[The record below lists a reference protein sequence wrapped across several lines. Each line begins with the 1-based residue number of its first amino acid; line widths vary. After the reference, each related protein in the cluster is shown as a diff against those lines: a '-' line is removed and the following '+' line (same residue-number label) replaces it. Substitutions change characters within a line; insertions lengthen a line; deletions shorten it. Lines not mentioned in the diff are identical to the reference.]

1 MRPIIHKMI
10 QQACFLTQ
18 TRDGKN
24 VRRPMDYYFL
34 IITIIDIF
42 TLSIMCVFVRSN
54 GILRKRLRFCFISA
68 FLLIILISILEL
80 LTIVVD
86 DGPASLRWLNIL
98 ANYLGFGLTPA
109 VSIVLSITLGKN
121 RSQRIMAAAELVY
134 LAVLGISLL
143 FGGVFSVDQNNHYM
157 RGDAFW
163 IYLAAYLMSIV
174 YLLVITARTIRK
186 YQNKSKNCIYLIAVF
201 LSIGS
206 TIQVICPQIH
216 VTWLCVT
223 LLSILYYV
231 YCNIMW
237 QELDGLT
244 GLLNQSSYL
253 NKTASFN
260 QDAILM
266 VFDLDDFKDIND
278 QYGHLKGDQCLVE
291 VADSI
296 RNAYFND
303 GLCYRIG
310 GDEFFVLLNSDADTE
325 ACEKRLQKELEK
337 RRKTLAVLPEV
348 SFGSAVF
355 RVGDDINKVKD
366 MADLQM
372 YQMKAMHKRS
382 KM

>member
-1 MRPIIHKMI
+1 MI

-18 TRDGKN
+18 TRDSKN

-42 TLSIMCVFVRSN
+42 TLSIMCVFVRYN
-54 GILRKRLRFCFISA
+54 GILRKRLRFWFISA

-109 VSIVLSITLGKN
+109 VSIVLSFTLGKS
-121 RSQRIMAAAELVY
+121 RSQKIMAAAELVY
-134 LAVLGISLL
+134 LVVLGISLL
-143 FGGVFSVDQNNHYM
+143 FGGVFSVDRNNHYM
-157 RGDAFW
+157 RGDVFW
-163 IYLAAYLMSIV
+163 IYLAAYFMSIV

-366 MADLQM
+366 IADLQM